1 MITTKA
7 GSSYWKRL
15 IILVSKFINWAS
27 PCINGLYQLYLQF
40 LRGYQLNPYDH
51 QVFFSTFRCAKI
63 PGIPGICRQL
73 HHPPIP
79 FGTSWLLGVEYV
91 YTYICVYMYIYTY
104 VCVYIYT
111 RMYIH
116 IYIYTYIHIYICIH
130 MHTRLC
136 TFSSTSGSFNGID
149 PLGRGEG
156 GSASPPSAQHPH
168 QGNLGTIRP
177 WCHVVSNSSIMCH
190 VKQK

>member
-40 LRGYQLNPYDH
+40 LRGYQLDPYDH
-51 QVFFSTFRCAKI
+51 QVFFSTFRCAKIPGI

-91 YTYICVYMYIYTY
+91 YTYICVYMYIYIY
-104 VCVYIYT
+104 VCVCI
-111 RMYIH
+111 YIH
-116 IYIYTYIHIYICIH
+116 TYVYTYIHIYVYTYIH
-130 MHTRLC
+130 MHTYAYTVMHIQLHFWKLQWHRSLRSRRRWKC
-136 TFSSTSGSFNGID
+136 EPTECPTSSSRQPGD
-149 PLGRGEG
+149 H
-156 GSASPPSAQHPH
+156 PSMVPC
-168 QGNLGTIRP
+168 G
-177 WCHVVSNSSIMCH
+177 
-190 VKQK
+190 